1 MWIYRCIVDTEVR
14 TDASTPHGKSR
25 LQSFRHRP
33 HTPATM
39 QKPEDSVI
47 SRGRRDLPRD
57 FSVHFARNITVPSS
71 SSTYVSPTRR
81 DPNPYQAQPSPLAYD
96 ISSLYST
103 QARPLKISFSI
114 QRRRGHPSGTLFP
127 AENPDSVQSARPA
140 SSVETGIVSTYE
152 AVAQADNNDGPQ
164 NADQSPVT
172 HALQPSKNAT
182 RSQEVRC
189 PPRSVF
195 TASNSEVESQVCNA
209 EAQDAQERDLSFD
222 QEQPKRI
229 QL

>member
-1 MWIYRCIVDTEVR
+1 METITRLGPEAFLPMWIYRCIVDTEVR

-47 SRGRRDLPRD
+47 SRGR
-57 FSVHFARNITVPSS
+57 HFILYPGMPSHS
-71 SSTYVSPTRR
+71 RKR
-81 DPNPYQAQPSPLAYD
+81 
-96 ISSLYST
+96 
-103 QARPLKISFSI
+103 